1 MCHTICND
9 DVGIVAFECFFL
21 SIQLNPLDV
30 ALLIQNIAGKENI
43 NVEIMLFTSK
53 LKTSHSHRMRII
65 AFSRRT
71 SFTVALAY
79 RTRERHV

>member
-9 DVGIVAFECFFL
+9 DVGVVAFECFFL
-21 SIQLNPLDV
+21 VYPVELDA

-53 LKTSHSHRMRII
+53 LKPSYSHRMHII

-71 SFTVALAY
+71 SFTVALKSH
-79 RTRERHV
+79 TREWHV